1 MTVFAFASMESTFA
15 LMGQKVFG
23 LNIQSVSYIFVYIGV
38 MSSLM
43 QGGLIGKL
51 SKKFGEK
58 KLMLAGQGL
67 LAIGVACLPFGGSI
81 YILLLATGVVAL
93 GFGMSNPSVS
103 SLISKVAPE
112 KEKGFVLGG
121 AQGMGSLGR
130 ILGPIV
136 GTLGFQLISVSFPFL
151 FGGGVLALTLI
162 TTLIFVE

>member
-1 MTVFAFASMESTFA
+1 
-15 LMGQKVFG
+15 
-23 LNIQSVSYIFVYIGV
+23 

-43 QGGLIGKL
+43 QGVLIGKL